1 MSLQTPEP
9 FLTVAFG
16 TPVDIGLLPAD
27 PADDPGEL
35 LTVDWRPKLGT
46 TFLPYDPD
54 DEACR

>member
-1 MSLQTPEP
+1 MSLEIPQP

-16 TPVDIGLLPAD
+16 TPLTIGLLPAD
-27 PADDPGEL
+27 PADPAGL

-54 DEACR
+54 DELPR